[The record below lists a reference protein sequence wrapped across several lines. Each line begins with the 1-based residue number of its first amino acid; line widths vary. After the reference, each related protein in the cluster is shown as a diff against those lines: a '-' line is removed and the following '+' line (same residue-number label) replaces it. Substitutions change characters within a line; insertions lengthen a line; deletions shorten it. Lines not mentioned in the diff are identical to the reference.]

1 MFITQNRAGNFY
13 FFCFANG
20 CFCMPRLAVGIRI
33 TTKPCGEFHSFFVL
47 QMVVF
52 RMPRLAMGIYCSS
65 DCALV

>member
-1 MFITQNRAGNFY
+1 
-13 FFCFANG
+13 
-20 CFCMPRLAVGIRI
+20 MPRLAVGIRI

-65 DCALV
+65 DCALVFKKNVFLVGYGALIKLKE